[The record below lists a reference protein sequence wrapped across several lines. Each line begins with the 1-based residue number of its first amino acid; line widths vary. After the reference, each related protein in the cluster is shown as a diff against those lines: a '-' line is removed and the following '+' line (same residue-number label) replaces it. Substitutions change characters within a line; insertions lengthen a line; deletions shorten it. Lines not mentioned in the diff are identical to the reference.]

1 VTTSIK
7 DKGGTVDTPVLS
19 VGEKVHIITRRL
31 FPDDIKRHFAG
42 EILSVSGD
50 QIRLE
55 GYVFIY
61 NAGMNEYER
70 RPEKRTRIF
79 SLSGAGLIVIVLPRN
94 ADLETLHYEVKNR
107 RLIFTDGKDLSLDI
121 NEFGPTS

>member
-1 VTTSIK
+1 
-7 DKGGTVDTPVLS
+7 VDTPVLS
-19 VGEKVHIITRRL
+19 IGEKVHIITRRL
-31 FPDDIKRHFAG
+31 FPEDIKRHFAG
-42 EILSVSGD
+42 EIQAISSD

-61 NAGMNEYER
+61 DGGKNEYEK

-79 SLSGAGLIVIVLPRN
+79 SLSGAGLIVIVLPKSV
-94 ADLETLHYEVKNR
+94 DLETLHYELQNG
-107 RLIFTDGKDLSLDI
+107 RLKFTDGKDLSLDI